1 MLLRLAKGG
10 EKKLPVDYS
19 MLVEKHESGCDLCS
33 VEPRTRLIE
42 FSGPLNLEHEVS
54 TIYIF
59 HDEEEAVL
67 EGEKK
72 MLLNPHQYRP

>member
-1 MLLRLAKGG
+1 MLLHLAKGR
-10 EKKLPVDYS
+10 EERLPVDHS
-19 MLVEKHESGCDLCS
+19 VLVEKHESRCDLCGI
-33 VEPRTRLIE
+33 EPRTWLIK

-54 TIYIF
+54 TIYVF

-72 MLLNPHQYRP
+72 MLLNPHQYRS